1 MKRQPIHATPR
12 VVISIAVVALLGFS
26 EFGHNGAFFSKATMA
41 TLTPFIGVMII
52 ASLGQALVIGGGG
65 IDLSIPST
73 MTLVGVIVLRVARIE
88 DDRVWLAIAAA
99 LGACVVIGVINGLA
113 VEALSLNPFV
123 ATLAIGQIIA
133 GVARYIRG
141 PVPQFTRVPAVLTDR
156 TRWNAEG
163 ISVAFLVAAALV
175 AVAASV
181 LRSTVWGRRLVASS
195 ASKATAT
202 FVGLRSIGYRIL
214 TYVASAVLA
223 GLAAILLSGQLGAPD
238 LSLGSPYLL
247 ATVVSVVL
255 SGATLTGGRVDAIG
269 VALGAVF
276 ITVLDHDLRVRGYS
290 SGFAQLVQATVLGG
304 GLATLYAL
312 QHRAEIA
319 ERIRRTLP
327 FARGGITPDFPVGN

>member
-1 MKRQPIHATPR
+1 
-12 VVISIAVVALLGFS
+12 
-26 EFGHNGAFFSKATMA
+26 
-41 TLTPFIGVMII
+41 
-52 ASLGQALVIGGGG
+52 
-65 IDLSIPST
+65 
-73 MTLVGVIVLRVARIE
+73 MTLVGVVVLRVAQIE
-88 DDRVWLAIAAA
+88 DDRVWLAVAAA
-99 LGACVVIGVINGLA
+99 LGACVLVGVVNGLA

-123 ATLAIGQIIA
+123 ATLAIGQVVA

-163 ISVAFLVAAALV
+163 ISVALLVAATLVVVTALT
-175 AVAASV
+175 

-195 ASKATAT
+195 ASKAAAT
-202 FVGLRSIGYRIL
+202 FAGIRATGYRVL

-255 SGATLTGGRVDAIG
+255 SGATLTGGRIDPIG

-290 SGFAQLVQATVLGG
+290 SGFAQLVQAIVLGG
-304 GLATLYAL
+304 GLAAVYVL
-312 QHRAEIA
+312 QHRTELA
-319 ERIRRTLP
+319 ERIRRALP
-327 FARGGITPDFPVGN
+327 IARGDITPDLPVGN